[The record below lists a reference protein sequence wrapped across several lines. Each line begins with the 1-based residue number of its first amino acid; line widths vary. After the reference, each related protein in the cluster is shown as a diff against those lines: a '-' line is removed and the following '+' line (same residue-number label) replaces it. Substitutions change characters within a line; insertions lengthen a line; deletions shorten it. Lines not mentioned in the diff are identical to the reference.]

1 MTNLP
6 AKQERSP
13 FWQTA
18 TELPLEVFE
27 TWRKLDRAL
36 SPVAIVATV
45 DPDGSPRA
53 IPFGSLTAVTPRLLR
68 LCSFHD
74 HDTYANLCRG
84 GLVTVVMISPPDLS
98 VSVRGRPRLVKER
111 MALDEHFAILEI
123 DIEEVKNDMAYRIE
137 IDSGITVR
145 AKDRFKPWYDAIMA
159 EMAEWR

>member
-6 AKQERSP
+6 AQQERTP

-18 TELPLEVFE
+18 NELPSDVFDV
-27 TWRKLDRAL
+27 WRKLDHAL

-53 IPFGSLTAVTPRLLR
+53 VPFGSLRAVTPQLLR

-74 HDTYANLCRG
+74 HQTYKNMCRG

-98 VSVRGRPRLVKER
+98 VSVVGRPRLVKEH

-123 DIEEVKNDMAYRIE
+123 DIEEVKNDMAYRIV
-137 IDSGITVR
+137 IDNGNTIHV
-145 AKDRFKPWYDAIMA
+145 KDRFKAWYDAIMA
-159 EMAEWR
+159 EMEGQN